1 MKIINDVTCF
11 AIIVIGLIAMM
22 SKQIELAIYVNTF
35 VVALK
40 SIQIAQTVDFLN
52 KKVDKKRGDE

>member
-1 MKIINDVTCF
+1 MEIINDVTCF
-11 AIIVIGLIAMM
+11 AMIVIGLIAMM
-22 SKQIELAIYVNTF
+22 FKQIELAIYANTL

>member
-11 AIIVIGLIAMM
+11 AMIVIVLIAMM
-22 SKQIELAIYVNTF
+22 FKQIELAIYANTF

-40 SIQIAQTVDFLN
+40 SIQIAQTADFLN
-52 KKVDKKRGDE
+52 QKVDKKRGDE

>member
-11 AIIVIGLIAMM
+11 AMIVIGLIAMM
-22 SKQIELAIYVNTF
+22 FKQIELAIYANTL

>member
-11 AIIVIGLIAMM
+11 AMIVIGLIAMM
-22 SKQIELAIYVNTF
+22 FKQIELAIYVNTF

-40 SIQIAQTVDFLN
+40 SI
-52 KKVDKKRGDE
+52 

>member
-1 MKIINDVTCF
+1 MKIINVVTCF
-11 AIIVIGLIAMM
+11 AMIVIGLIAMM
-22 SKQIELAIYVNTF
+22 FKQIELAIYANTF

>member
-11 AIIVIGLIAMM
+11 AMIVIGLIAMM
-22 SKQIELAIYVNTF
+22 FKQIELAIYANTL
-35 VVALK
+35 VAALK

>member
-11 AIIVIGLIAMM
+11 AMIIIGLIAMM
-22 SKQIELAIYVNTF
+22 FKQIELAIYANTF

>member
-1 MKIINDVTCF
+1 M
-11 AIIVIGLIAMM
+11 IVIGLIAMM
-22 SKQIELAIYVNTF
+22 FKQIELAIYANTF

>member
-1 MKIINDVTCF
+1 MKIINVVTCF
-11 AIIVIGLIAMM
+11 AMIVIGLIAMM
-22 SKQIELAIYVNTF
+22 FKQIELAIYANTF
-35 VVALK
+35 VMTLK

>member
-11 AIIVIGLIAMM
+11 AMIVIGLIAMM
-22 SKQIELAIYVNTF
+22 FKQIEFAIYANTF

-52 KKVDKKRGDE
+52 KKVDKKRGDK

>member
-11 AIIVIGLIAMM
+11 AMIVIGLIAMM
-22 SKQIELAIYVNTF
+22 FKQIELAIYANTF
-35 VVALK
+35 VMALK

>member
-11 AIIVIGLIAMM
+11 AMIVIGLIAMM
-22 SKQIELAIYVNTF
+22 FKQIELAIYANTF

-40 SIQIAQTVDFLN
+40 SIQIAQTADFLN
-52 KKVDKKRGDE
+52 QKVDKKRGDE

>member
-11 AIIVIGLIAMM
+11 AMIVIGLIAMM
-22 SKQIELAIYVNTF
+22 FKQIELAIYANTL

-52 KKVDKKRGDE
+52 KKVDKREGDE

>member
-1 MKIINDVTCF
+1 MKIINDITCF
-11 AIIVIGLIAMM
+11 AMIVIGLIAMIF
-22 SKQIELAIYVNTF
+22 KQIELAIYANTF

>member
-11 AIIVIGLIAMM
+11 AMIVIGLIAMM
-22 SKQIELAIYVNTF
+22 FKQIELAIYANTF

>member
-11 AIIVIGLIAMM
+11 AMIVIGLIAMM
-22 SKQIELAIYVNTF
+22 FKQIELAIYVNTF

>member
-11 AIIVIGLIAMM
+11 AMIVIGLIAMM

>member
-1 MKIINDVTCF
+1 MKIINDATCF
-11 AIIVIGLIAMM
+11 AMIVIGLIAMM
-22 SKQIELAIYVNTF
+22 FKQIELAIYANTL